1 MVTFIRAEV
10 CLYFECL
17 VVLILHSGFG
27 LSDWP
32 IMTDFVG
39 GNFRQHALF
48 LVRATEK
55 TKTALD
61 QKIHKK
67 IIGAVNVD

>member
-1 MVTFIRAEV
+1 M
-10 CLYFECL
+10 YFECL

-27 LSDWP
+27 PSDWP

-39 GNFRQHALF
+39 GNFRQRALF

-61 QKIHKK
+61 QKIHNKK